1 MKKVI
6 VTLSVFAFLF
16 AFSGIS
22 IDAKAGEVSFY
33 SVNYTGDENP
43 NLDGTKKAAKADG
56 TKAGCG
62 DKSAKASSGDCSKS
76 CGDKSAKASSTEAE
90 GKKATTATAAV
101 AAPDVK

>member
-6 VTLSVFAFLF
+6 VAFSVFAFLF
-16 AFSGIS
+16 AFSGITV
-22 IDAKAGEVSFY
+22 DASAGEVSFY
-33 SVNYTGDENP
+33 SVNYTGDDNP

-76 CGDKSAKASSTEAE
+76 CGDKSAKASTDVE